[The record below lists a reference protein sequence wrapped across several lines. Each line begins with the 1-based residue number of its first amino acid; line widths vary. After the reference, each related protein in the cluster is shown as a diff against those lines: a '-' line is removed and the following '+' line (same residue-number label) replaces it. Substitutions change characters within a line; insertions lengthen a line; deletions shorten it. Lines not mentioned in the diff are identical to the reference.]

1 MVRNGSTEE
10 DERPAIKRRINTTDV
25 DDDFGPIE
33 LDVPLHV
40 DNISGAVL
48 DGVFSGDIDHGLG
61 DMENLD
67 IDDYEV
73 SDLASDVPAFPLLL
87 DANVSPVDDASAALP
102 TFTHGSFI

>member
-1 MVRNGSTEE
+1 
-10 DERPAIKRRINTTDV
+10 
-25 DDDFGPIE
+25 
-33 LDVPLHV
+33 
-40 DNISGAVL
+40 
-48 DGVFSGDIDHGLG
+48 
-61 DMENLD
+61 MENLD